1 MCKNSWSKISSKF
14 NLFKGSNCNNFVIN
28 DFAWLLITTCS
39 GNVYAHIRI
48 LLYVVL
54 TSDVSNGGF
63 PVNKV
68 NIITPNDQIST
79 SNECPVFPSIISG
92 AI

>member
-1 MCKNSWSKISSKF
+1 M
-14 NLFKGSNCNNFVIN
+14 GSNCNNLDIK

-39 GNVYAHIRI
+39 GKVYAHIRI
-48 LLYVVL
+48 LLYVVF
-54 TSDVSNGGF
+54 TSDVSNGGL
-63 PVNKV
+63 PVNNV
-68 NIITPNDQIST
+68 NIMTPIDQMST

>member
-1 MCKNSWSKISSKF
+1 
-14 NLFKGSNCNNFVIN
+14 
-28 DFAWLLITTCS
+28 
-39 GNVYAHIRI
+39 
-48 LLYVVL
+48 L

-68 NIITPNDQIST
+68 NIITPNDHIST